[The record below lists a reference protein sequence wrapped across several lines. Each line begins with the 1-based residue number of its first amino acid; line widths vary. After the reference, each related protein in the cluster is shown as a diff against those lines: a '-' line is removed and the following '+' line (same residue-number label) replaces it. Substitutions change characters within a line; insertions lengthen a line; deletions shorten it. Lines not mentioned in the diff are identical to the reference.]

1 MIIVSFELVKNLLFI
16 FAILTLFGC
25 SESER
30 DISFYHWKTGYNP
43 SERALKYCDSLD
55 VKKHYIRFFDV
66 KWVKSRQR
74 AFPFAILKNDFKDSI
89 PAELVPV
96 VYITNETFQKTG
108 EHRIK
113 YLAQDVTYKMR
124 NVCQEANIPVSSIK
138 EIQFDC
144 DWSGT
149 SRERYFEFLEVVR
162 EKIGNQ
168 GFTDSLKISST
179 IRLHQIKY
187 AEKTG
192 IPPVD
197 KGVLMFYNMGKLSDT
212 ATANSIL
219 DITTAKKYMV
229 NFKQYGIPL
238 DAALPLFSWGVQF
251 RNGKVV
257 SLMNNLS
264 SFQLTNNPNLEEI
277 KPNYFRVKKASYLND
292 QFVYKGDEIR
302 LEKVSIESLK
312 EAIELLDEHIKQ
324 KDYELIYYHLD
335 DAVISNYPTQE
346 ILDL

>member
-1 MIIVSFELVKNLLFI
+1 VKQLLFI
-16 FAILTLFGC
+16 FTVFALFGC
-25 SESER
+25 SENKH

-43 SERALKYCDSLD
+43 SEKALEYCDSLD

-66 KWVKSRQR
+66 KWVKSRDR

-89 PAELVPV
+89 SVEIVPV

-113 YLAQDVTYKMR
+113 YLAQDVTYKIR
-124 NVCQEANIPVSSIK
+124 NVCENANIPVNSIK

-149 SRERYFEFLEVVR
+149 SRERYFRFLEVVR
-162 EKIGNQ
+162 EKIGKQ

-187 AEKTG
+187 AQKTG

-197 KGVLMFYNMGKLSDT
+197 KGVLMFYNMGELSDT

-219 DITTAKKYMV
+219 DIATARKYMV
-229 NFKQYGIPL
+229 NFKQYQIPI
-238 DAALPLFSWGVQF
+238 DVALPLFSWGVQF

-264 SFQLTNNPNLEEI
+264 ESHVVNNPNLEKV
-277 KPNYFRVKKASYLND
+277 KPNYYKVINAGYLND

-302 LEKVSIESLK
+302 LEKISMERLK
-312 EAIELLDEHIKQ
+312 DAKELLDKHMKQ
-324 KDYELIYYHLD
+324 KNYELIYYHLD
-335 DAVISNYPTQE
+335 DAVINSYPAE
-346 ILDL
+346 ELREL